1 MRTGRLVAVLAL
13 ALAPALT
20 GCGGSSSSSSNGAR
34 TTAQQLPGELA
45 APSGSLDQS
54 APAGTTASKAAS
66 KAGADG
72 TAAAGTAARK
82 PKAAH
87 LDPVSAKNH
96 VVKARHRAKNEQR
109 GTGVKPLNPCTL
121 VTRSEAVAI
130 VGHPIAA
137 LHQAPLGPTCIYQGR
152 RAKSLVTMAVQ
163 STSFTAPQAKAKNVT
178 RVTLRGHKAYCVK
191 RGNLMMLVPLA
202 PGHVLNVTAPCPIA
216 ASFASKALARLY
228 P

>member
-82 PKAAH
+82 PRRPA
-87 LDPVSAKNH
+87 
-96 VVKARHRAKNEQR
+96 
-109 GTGVKPLNPCTL
+109 
-121 VTRSEAVAI
+121 
-130 VGHPIAA
+130 
-137 LHQAPLGPTCIYQGR
+137 YQGMR
-152 RAKSLVTMAVQ
+152 RVPRAAQ
-163 STSFTAPQAKAKNVT
+163 PSTESCRGIGRPAPP
-178 RVTLRGHKAYCVK
+178 R
-191 RGNLMMLVPLA
+191 
-202 PGHVLNVTAPCPIA
+202 
-216 ASFASKALARLY
+216 
-228 P
+228 

>member
-1 MRTGRLVAVLAL
+1 MLAL

-121 VTRSEAVAI
+121 VTRAEASAI
-130 VGHPIAA
+130 VGRPVAA
-137 LHQAPLGPTCIYQGR
+137 LRQAPQGPTCIYQVR
-152 RAKSLVTMAVQ
+152 RGKRLITMAVQ
-163 STSFTAPQAKAKNVT
+163 NTPFTPPKSAKDVA

-191 RGNLMMLVPLA
+191 RASLVMVVPLA
-202 PGHVLNVTAPCPIA
+202 AGHVLNVTAPCPVA
-216 ASFASKALARLY
+216 AGFASKALARLY